1 MCYPSSLRNGWV
13 DDCKYV
19 PAILNVDDDTTS
31 YITFGELTSEYRWS
45 KKCNCLWN
53 KNLVEHEY
61 VNKKLITAVNT
72 TVHVNNR
79 IGYGLLL
86 PATTEQLIN

>member
-1 MCYPSSLRNGWV
+1 MQM
-13 DDCKYV
+13 
-19 PAILNVDDDTTS
+19 IQ
-31 YITFGELTSEYRWS
+31 
-45 KKCNCLWN
+45 KCNCLWN